1 LYLKKIPSQPVLFSI
16 SAVDEQHTEEKE
28 NRMKLLGYGNNGR

>member
-16 SAVDEQHTEEKE
+16 SAVDEQHIEQQEK
-28 NRMKLLGYGNNGR
+28 RR